1 MVSEPLFE
9 YVGMHLTGYT
19 VVNHPD
25 DEDEDAPEEAQSEP
39 EILYT

>member
-9 YVGMHLTGYT
+9 YAGMHLTGYT
-19 VVNHPD
+19 VRNTPD
-25 DEDEDAPEEAQSEP
+25 DEDEDAPEEVQNEP